1 MTEWPG
7 KHRSD
12 TARSPESLLLQ
23 QLSKQLHAVISELS
37 MSGVRRRFGKVF
49 SETPSPSPSRDGTPD
64 VGEEVQLVPL
74 SKLKKLTT
82 AKKSKRKSWLIFGL
96 GGLFGLVVAVFFANQ
111 QEVIK
116 LEGLLDVNLDSL
128 MDVIPA
134 GIVRD
139 AKDLSVRIL
148 TSRDRTALIFEESR
162 A

>member
-1 MTEWPG
+1 
-7 KHRSD
+7 
-12 TARSPESLLLQ
+12 
-23 QLSKQLHAVISELS
+23 
-37 MSGVRRRFGKVF
+37 
-49 SETPSPSPSRDGTPD
+49 
-64 VGEEVQLVPL
+64 VPV

-82 AKKSKRKSWLIFGL
+82 TKGRKRKSWLIFGL

-139 AKDLSVRIL
+139 VRALSVSMESEEI
-148 TSRDRTALIFEESR
+148 TAC
-162 A
+162 

>member
-1 MTEWPG
+1 
-7 KHRSD
+7 
-12 TARSPESLLLQ
+12 
-23 QLSKQLHAVISELS
+23 
-37 MSGVRRRFGKVF
+37 MSTLRRRLGQVF
-49 SETPSPSPSRDGTPD
+49 SETPSTSPSRDDTPD
-64 VGEEVQLVPL
+64 AGEEIRLVPV

-82 AKKSKRKSWLIFGL
+82 AKRSKRKSWLIFGL

-139 AKDLSVRIL
+139 ARDLSVRGGGL
-148 TSRDRTALIFEESR
+148 KRLLR
-162 A
+162 ADS

>member
-1 MTEWPG
+1 
-7 KHRSD
+7 
-12 TARSPESLLLQ
+12 
-23 QLSKQLHAVISELS
+23 
-37 MSGVRRRFGKVF
+37 
-49 SETPSPSPSRDGTPD
+49 
-64 VGEEVQLVPL
+64 LVPV

-82 AKKSKRKSWLIFGL
+82 VKRSKKKSWLIFGL

-139 AKDLSVRIL
+139 AKDLSVRMGLFGDCCML
-148 TSRDRTALIFEESR
+148 TFEASR